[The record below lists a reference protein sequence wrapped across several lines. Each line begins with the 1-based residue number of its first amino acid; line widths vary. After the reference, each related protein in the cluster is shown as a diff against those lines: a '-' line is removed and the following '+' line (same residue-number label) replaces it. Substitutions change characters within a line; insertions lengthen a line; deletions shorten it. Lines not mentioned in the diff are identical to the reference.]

1 MRRNRWPDVIGMGGR
16 MFRNTQLLRHTYA
29 GKDLWV
35 LKGIHARGNARV
47 GKRDRQDIEA
57 LLRLRGITA
66 LGMGHAAG
74 VSDKLAAVLSP
85 DVDFHDNY

>member
-1 MRRNRWPDVIGMGGR
+1 
-16 MFRNTQLLRHTYA
+16 
-29 GKDLWV
+29 
-35 LKGIHARGNARV
+35 V

-74 VSDKLAAVLSP
+74 VSDKLAAVLSA

>member
-1 MRRNRWPDVIGMGGR
+1 MSGLIVE
-16 MFRNTQLLRHTYA
+16 LLRHSYA

-47 GKRDRQDIEA
+47 GRRDRQDIEA

-74 VSDKLAAVLSP
+74 VTDKLAAVLSA